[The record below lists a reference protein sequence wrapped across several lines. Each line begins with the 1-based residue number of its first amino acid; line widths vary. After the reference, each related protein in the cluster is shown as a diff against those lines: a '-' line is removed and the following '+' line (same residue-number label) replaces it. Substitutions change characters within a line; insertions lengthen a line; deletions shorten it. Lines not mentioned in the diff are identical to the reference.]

1 MMRMV
6 MVVVV
11 LVSLPSCASLCLI
24 EQFKEM
30 PVHCLMLGLVHFRLM
45 SGKESTCQCRRCRFD
60 PWVGKIPGG
69 GNGNPLQYSCL
80 GNPTDRGAWWA
91 TVYGAT
97 KSPTQLSDFLSS
109 LCAGIRCSFG
119 SAAAPWL
126 SPVPFSTHCQSTS
139 MDLVWFTS

>member
-45 SGKESTCQCRRCRFD
+45 SGKESTCQCRRCRFNL
-60 PWVGKIPGG
+60 WVRKIPEE
-69 GNGNPLQYSCL
+69 GNGNLLQYSCL
-80 GNPTDRGAWWA
+80 EKSMDRGALRA
-91 TVYGAT
+91 TVHGAT
-97 KSPTQLSDFLSS
+97 KSWTQLSD
-109 LCAGIRCSFG
+109 
-119 SAAAPWL
+119 
-126 SPVPFSTHCQSTS
+126 
-139 MDLVWFTS
+139 

>member
-69 GNGNPLQYSCL
+69 GNGNPLQCSCL
-80 GNPTDRGAWWA
+80 GKPMDIGAWRA
-91 TVYGAT
+91 TDHRVT
-97 KSPTQLSDFLSS
+97 KSQ
-109 LCAGIRCSFG
+109 I
-119 SAAAPWL
+119 
-126 SPVPFSTHCQSTS
+126 
-139 MDLVWFTS
+139 

>member
-11 LVSLPSCASLCLI
+11 LVSFPSCASLCLI

-60 PWVGKIPGG
+60 PWVGKIPWRRKW
-69 GNGNPLQYSCL
+69 Q
-80 GNPTDRGAWWA
+80 PTP
-91 TVYGAT
+91 VF
-97 KSPTQLSDFLSS
+97 SPGKAHGQRRL
-109 LCAGIRCSFG
+109 AGHI
-119 SAAAPWL
+119 
-126 SPVPFSTHCQSTS
+126 QSTGS
-139 MDLVWFTS
+139 QRLRHNVVTKQ